1 MAHFSVDVTS
11 FNSIGTEPIGTP
23 YSKSFNGD
31 WCDFVPVTNDPIKA
45 SAGIQSAIT
54 YYPGG
59 APAAATTYYVGETV
73 EELTA
78 LANGGA
84 S

>member
-1 MAHFSVDVTS
+1 MHFSVTVFDFDGMGNLLQGS
-11 FNSIGTEPIGTP
+11 YE
-23 YSKSFNGD
+23 KSFNGA
-31 WCDFVPVTNDPIKA
+31 WCTFAPVTGDPVKA
-45 SAGIQSAIT
+45 SAGVASCIT
-54 YYPGG
+54 YNEGG
-59 APAAATTYYVGETV
+59 APGNPVNYYVGETV